1 MSHIEIDQRLA
12 DAQRAE
18 FNAVCYLAV
27 SLFALL
33 LAVALF
39 AWAIWA

>member
-1 MSHIEIDQRLA
+1 MSHTNIDQRLA

-18 FNAVCYLAV
+18 FNAICYLVVAV
-27 SLFALL
+27 LALL
-33 LAVALF
+33 GACALF